1 MQYPTI
7 VGWLSNGRRA
17 ERSSAFDEHER
28 TARLRESRGG
38 GSMRRTTNDRLGAS
52 RRRRDGGNG
61 GAGRGGSSRGGSSLN
76 RVKKITRNV
85 MRLVGDNSDGDI
97 LMRDLKSDLRDT
109 EYCGFLRWISR
120 SDAWSHFER
129 DRGAALDLD
138 ELHDAISE
146 WADASDG
153 YDSSE
158 ESRGRSTVRRR
169 GGDDR
174 GDARSSSRGGSR
186 GGGRGGSRGGSRG
199 DSKASEISRKMLHF
213 VDDDGDGKLSM
224 RELKR
229 NLRDTEYSGF
239 LKWLTMSDAWSHFDR
254 DGSGSLDIHELRE
267 AITDW
272 VDAKDGYDGGV
283 RKSRGDA
290 SVRRSRDTGRGT
302 RRRERPAGDGR
313 SSSRGRNG
321 GRSGGRGGGRGGSRG
336 GSKMSDISRK
346 MLHFVD
352 DDGDGKLSMK
362 ELKRNLRDT
371 EYSGFLKWLSKSD
384 AWSHFDRDGSGS
396 LDIYELRE
404 AIADWVDA
412 KDGYD
417 GGVRK
422 SRGDASVRRSRD
434 TGRDA
439 RDGYDGGVRKS
450 RGDASVRR
458 SRDTGRGT
466 RRRER
471 PVGDERGAAG
481 RGGRGGRSTSRG
493 RGTRG
498 GAKDQQLKASEIS
511 RKMLHFYD
519 DDGDGKL
526 SMREL
531 KRNLRDTNYSGFLK
545 WISKSDA
552 WSHFDRDG
560 SGSLDIYE
568 LREAI
573 ADWVD
578 AKDGY
583 NGGRGGV
590 RSSNGDASM
599 RRAGGGDGGTAS
611 TTRLATKRRAQTLTS
626 RSVRGGSG
634 SGSSDPVALKKRV
647 QEITRK
653 MIHTLDDNDD
663 GKLSI
668 RELTRNLRKSAEYG
682 GFLDFITKNNT
693 MAHYDKDQSGS
704 LDISELRGA
713 IKEWIESSGEDGYD
727 AQHAGGGGG
736 GAAAP
741 AARKTRQEG
750 EGRGGKRGGAD
761 LGVRGRSART
771 HRAGRRDER

>member
-1 MQYPTI
+1 
-7 VGWLSNGRRA
+7 
-17 ERSSAFDEHER
+17 
-28 TARLRESRGG
+28 
-38 GSMRRTTNDRLGAS
+38 
-52 RRRRDGGNG
+52 
-61 GAGRGGSSRGGSSLN
+61 
-76 RVKKITRNV
+76 

-290 SVRRSRDTGRGT
+290 SVRRSRDTGR
-302 RRRERPAGDGR
+302 
-313 SSSRGRNG
+313 
-321 GRSGGRGGGRGGSRG
+321 
-336 GSKMSDISRK
+336 
-346 MLHFVD
+346 
-352 DDGDGKLSMK
+352 
-362 ELKRNLRDT
+362 
-371 EYSGFLKWLSKSD
+371 
-384 AWSHFDRDGSGS
+384 
-396 LDIYELRE
+396 
-404 AIADWVDA
+404 
-412 KDGYD
+412 
-417 GGVRK
+417 
-422 SRGDASVRRSRD
+422 
-434 TGRDA
+434 DA

-531 KRNLRDTNYSGFLK
+531 KRNLRDTNYSGFL
-545 WISKSDA
+545 
-552 WSHFDRDG
+552 
-560 SGSLDIYE
+560 
-568 LREAI
+568 
-573 ADWVD
+573 
-578 AKDGY
+578 
-583 NGGRGGV
+583 
-590 RSSNGDASM
+590 
-599 RRAGGGDGGTAS
+599 
-611 TTRLATKRRAQTLTS
+611 
-626 RSVRGGSG
+626 
-634 SGSSDPVALKKRV
+634 
-647 QEITRK
+647 
-653 MIHTLDDNDD
+653 
-663 GKLSI
+663 
-668 RELTRNLRKSAEYG
+668 
-682 GFLDFITKNNT
+682 
-693 MAHYDKDQSGS
+693 
-704 LDISELRGA
+704 
-713 IKEWIESSGEDGYD
+713 
-727 AQHAGGGGG
+727 
-736 GAAAP
+736 
-741 AARKTRQEG
+741 
-750 EGRGGKRGGAD
+750 
-761 LGVRGRSART
+761 
-771 HRAGRRDER
+771 